1 MIGLEGVQNFPLPK
15 AEGFRDSRDLRFVS
29 KPAISLAKPTV
40 EFKFKRGKWPRLQIS
55 SNETSSAQDSQIFRI
70 HIFLNF
76 EILFFEAYHF
86 QNSEGL

>member
-40 EFKFKRGKWPRLQIS
+40 EFKFKRDK
-55 SNETSSAQDSQIFRI
+55 
-70 HIFLNF
+70 
-76 EILFFEAYHF
+76 
-86 QNSEGL
+86 